1 MAEGFRGKSHAYSTC
16 SLGLHLAFPE
26 RKSPETQR
34 RHSGQNGEMEE
45 DTVNAIKH
53 THTHTRSKWAVRN
66 SEYEIL
72 CKPPSLI

>member
-1 MAEGFRGKSHAYSTC
+1 LLFQKGNPQRHREGTVDEK
-16 SLGLHLAFPE
+16 
-26 RKSPETQR
+26 
-34 RHSGQNGEMEE
+34 GEMEE
-45 DTVNAIKH
+45 DTVNDIKHTH